1 MIRLNRIFGRKSEGD
16 PGLPA
21 DQSPDIPSVE
31 DPTFALR
38 LRRAAAAADDAGPL
52 TETAAHAA
60 PRTVQPPPRLN
71 CDPDKSGVDWDED
84 LADDYLASQESGLAQ
99 LDPAQANWSD
109 VAVPRQKALDVAPE
123 MPADR
128 TTLALPADER
138 AAMAQRQLAAAQKSG
153 HLSPEPT
160 AHVDLSNADMPD
172 AGRVGRR
179 AGRVKT
185 RLLGFDPTQGLTNDP
200 IEAVRQAAP
209 AQQDRFPAGWIVVVR
224 GPGRGAFFPIFNG
237 VSQIGRGDD
246 QAIKLDYGDSSI
258 SRSNHAAIAYDDEQ
272 NGFFLGHGGKTNI
285 IRLNDRPVVSTE
297 QLHHHDKIRIGETT
311 LLFVALCGTS
321 FQWGPD
327 TDGSQDF
334 G

>member
-38 LRRAAAAADDAGPL
+38 LRRAAAAADDAGLFTGSPAQ
-52 TETAAHAA
+52 TA
-60 PRTVQPPPRLN
+60 PKTGQPPPQLN
-71 CDPDKSGVDWDED
+71 FDPDKAGADWDED
-84 LADDYLASQESGLAQ
+84 LVDGYLTRQESSSIQPIPPIGIRPE
-99 LDPAQANWSD
+99 LDK
-109 VAVPRQKALDVAPE
+109 PRHGTLEISPD
-123 MPADR
+123 
-128 TTLALPADER
+128 TLAEQGTFAMSADQR